1 MLKVIRQTTVKRSEK
16 MRGKIKSFFSGR
28 NIYLGIS
35 VIIFVALMIVGTL
48 LLGPRIVEIAKEPE
62 KFQKLLGTNPI
73 KSSLIFLG
81 IQFVQVVFAFIPGE
95 FVEVGAG
102 YAFGGIW
109 GTVLCLIGTA
119 VATLVIFSLTRLL
132 GRKFTSIMIDSKDLK
147 RLKFLKDEKK
157 LVWMFI
163 LLYFIP
169 GTPKDL
175 FTYFAGVTKIKFG
188 TFMAISTFCRL
199 PSVLTSTLAG
209 DAIVEGK
216 YLQSVL
222 IFVITGLIGIGGYFL
237 YNHFSKKHSER
248 KEKDK
253 SDEL

>member
-1 MLKVIRQTTVKRSEK
+1 MS
-16 MRGKIKSFFSGR
+16 GKIKSYFSGR

-35 VIIFVALMIVGTL
+35 IAVFAALMVIGTL
-48 LLGPRIVEIAKEPE
+48 ALGPRIVEIAKEPE
-62 KFQKLLGTNPI
+62 KFQELLGTSPI

-102 YAFGGIW
+102 YAFGWIW
-109 GTVLCLIGTA
+109 GTILCLVGTA
-119 VATLVIFSLTRLL
+119 VATLIIFSLTRLL

-209 DAIVEGK
+209 DAIVDGN
-216 YLQSVL
+216 YLTSVI
-222 IFVITGLIGIGGYFL
+222 IFGVTGLVAIGGYWL
-237 YNHFSKKHSER
+237 YNRLSKNTPSKK
-248 KEKDK
+248 DT
-253 SDEL
+253 SDN